1 MNRPPI
7 YEPHISTLYNVSG
20 DANRLMNSHNP
31 MTPLPKQGP
40 TRKDYIMYGNPD
52 LRQEYQRA
60 YLGAVMT
67 DFEENTYYSA
77 ENRGLAQQEQY
88 YKPIEKDTNY
98 AIPNYIGMSNTTT
111 IYPDINTGQVKAHI
125 KFV

>member
-1 MNRPPI
+1 MRPPI
-7 YEPHISTLYNVSG
+7 YQPHISTLYNVSG
-20 DANRLMNSHNP
+20 DQNRMLNTHNP

-40 TRKDYIMYGNPD
+40 TRNDYIMFGNPD
-52 LRQEYQRA
+52 LRQEYQKA

-77 ENRGLAQQEQY
+77 ENRGLALQNQY
-88 YKPIEKDTNY
+88 YKPIERQTNY
-98 AIPNYIGMSNTTT
+98 AVPNYLGISDTTT